1 MLALDGLARAGGG
14 QEIVS
19 WNYYGGSKYKAK
31 KVEVDGI
38 KFDSKREARRYEELL
53 ILEQAGEIKDLKRQ
67 VKYILIPAQREP
79 DSVGARGGRIK
90 GKLIERECAYVADF
104 VYTDTATGELIVEDV
119 KGMRTSEYIVKRKLM
134 LWVNNIRIKE
144 V

>member
-1 MLALDGLARAGGG
+1 M
-14 QEIVS
+14 S

-31 KVEVDGI
+31 KVEIDGI
-38 KFDSKREARRYEELL
+38 KFDSKKEARRYEELL

>member
-1 MLALDGLARAGGG
+1 M
-14 QEIVS
+14 S